1 MTLAAGFAILG
12 LLRQMAAK
20 QEKDLASKLGKT
32 LQDPLSTAG
41 VILLITGAGGAFGA
55 MIRMSGVGESVGSI
69 AEEFDISYVFAGL
82 GRDRLHP
89 NRSRLGYR
97 VHDHRCRA
105 HGRRN
110 RRRGCLGLPQGL
122 CLPCHR
128 IRLDHPF
135 LDERQWILGRSAP
148 QWFHRKGNPQDLVRS
163 ADCHLSARALPLP
176 ARLGPFASCLIKTL
190 HPL

>member
-69 AEEFDISYVFAGL
+69 AEEFDISYVLLAWAVTAFIRIAQGSATASMITGVGL
-82 GRDRLHP
+82 MAAVIGDGTPWVTTRP
-89 NRSRLGYR
+89 TSS
-97 VHDHRCRA
+97 
-105 HGRRN
+105 
-110 RRRGCLGLPQGL
+110 LPS
-122 CLPCHR
+122 
-128 IRLDHPF
+128 D
-135 LDERQWILGRSAP
+135 
-148 QWFHRKGNPQDLVRS
+148 
-163 ADCHLSARALPLP
+163 SARS
-176 ARLGPFASCLIKTL
+176 PF
-190 HPL
+190 PG